1 MLRTLLGIGT
11 LIVTLVMFGLA
22 TSGTPSDPSLSDLGV
37 SASAVRD
44 ANGGW
49 RLQFE
54 LRYNGE
60 SPLVLSEAS
69 LPWKNPRELLVVA
82 CAPGAAGACLKGPDL
97 PMRDRPSTSLT
108 LNPGDAL
115 SGAVNVSE
123 KFPTLA
129 AARQSGDVILFW
141 SYEVKVPGNQI
152 PPRLHGSVVLPRQS

>member
-54 LRYNGE
+54 LRYTGE
-60 SPLVLSEAS
+60 SPLAFPEAS
-69 LPWKNPRELLVVA
+69 LPWRNPRDLLLVA
-82 CAPGAAGACLKGPDL
+82 CAPGAAGACLKGADL
-97 PMRDRPSTSLT
+97 PLREYSPTSLT
-108 LNPGDAL
+108 LNPGDTL
-115 SGAVNVSE
+115 SGTVSVSE
-123 KFPTLA
+123 KFPALA
-129 AARQSGDVILFW
+129 TARHSGDVILFW
-141 SYEVKVPGNQI
+141 SYEIRTAGSQI
-152 PPRLHGSVVLPRQS
+152 APRLHGSVVLPFQG